1 MIDIDDHRRFE
12 EIAARE
18 LLWALAATQ
27 DFRSHLAH
35 TIEFLLNL
43 FPLHGANHRTQ
54 VNIGTHWIADPKRAG
69 KLDELVDELRRDR
82 IENIKALARSAD
94 LAHVQIRR
102 PHGAAHGHVQI
113 DVVTD
118 NKRIVPAQFELDL
131 FQTLD

>member
-35 TIEFLLNL
+35 AIEFLLNL

-54 VNIGTHWIADPKRAG
+54 VNIGTHWIAESQRAG

-82 IENIKALARSAD
+82 LENIKALARSAH
-94 LAHVQIRR
+94 LAHVQIRS
-102 PHGAAHGHVQI
+102 PHRAAHSDIEI
-113 DVVTD
+113 DIIAHD
-118 NKRIVPAQFELDL
+118 ERIVAAQFKIDL
-131 FQTLD
+131 FQ